1 MKYCF
6 HVLLY
11 FTILLTLLLLLPFQI
26 LRRLVTLAK
35 ASRDVLESEMGNL
48 NEESIKVLGF
58 LVLYFL
64 FRNEC

>member
-64 FRNEC
+64 I